1 MEDRRKLLAL
11 LAVASFGIPLAACS
25 TAQVSQLEATVTD
38 IVQKVQAGVVA
49 AVGTACTWAG
59 KVVPQAQSVMQEVV
73 SLLGS
78 PVAVILE
85 GTAAAAIATITAAIT
100 GAVDSISASAIAL
113 CPPAPTPNPTPAPT
127 ALAPAVLT
135 SVTTAKG
142 TLVKFY

>member
-25 TAQVSQLEATVTD
+25 SAQVSQLETTVTN
-38 IVQKVQAGVVA
+38 IVQKVQAGVAA
-49 AVGTACTWAG
+49 AVGTACSWAG

-85 GTAAAAIATITAAIT
+85 GTAAAAISTIS
-100 GAVDSISASAIAL
+100 GAVQGAIDSISAGALSL
-113 CPPAPTPNPTPAPT
+113 CPPAPAPTPVPAPT
-127 ALAPAVLT
+127 ALASTATVK
-135 SVTTAKG
+135 TAKG
-142 TLVKFY
+142 TVIKFY